1 MSNLTSNDAKLDE
14 LERLELEDIAR
25 EKREYEQAQQEQA
38 QQQTESNHMQQ
49 DPINQ
54 TQHSNRHDQE
64 NIEMHSAFD
73 EKALLDS
80 LDDDFNP
87 DAAVESKSE
96 QERLLEQGA
105 MTATAV
111 LGVSEQMIK
120 QFGHKQ
126 FAFNPE
132 QAEGVAN
139 AAAPLFVKYGGEL
152 PPWLTQYKEEIA
164 FTMAAGALSFS
175 SYAQIKALK
184 QMDKAKEVQQAQAQS
199 QGETQFTQAH
209 SPAQSEVAHE
219 SA

>member
-1 MSNLTSNDAKLDE
+1 MKDVINSEIETELVEEQLD
-14 LERLELEDIAR
+14 
-25 EKREYEQAQQEQA
+25 
-38 QQQTESNHMQQ
+38 
-49 DPINQ
+49 
-54 TQHSNRHDQE
+54 
-64 NIEMHSAFD
+64 MHSEFD
-73 EKALLDS
+73 EKELLNS

-87 DAAVESKSE
+87 NTVIEKKSE
-96 QERLLEQGA
+96 KTLLLEQGA

-111 LGVSEQMIK
+111 LGVGEQMLK

-126 FAFNPE
+126 FAFDAE

-184 QMDKAKEVQQAQAQS
+184 QMDKAKEVKQAQS
-199 QGETQFTQAH
+199 ETE
-209 SPAQSEVAHE
+209 SEPNNEQPETLTNA
-219 SA
+219 AA